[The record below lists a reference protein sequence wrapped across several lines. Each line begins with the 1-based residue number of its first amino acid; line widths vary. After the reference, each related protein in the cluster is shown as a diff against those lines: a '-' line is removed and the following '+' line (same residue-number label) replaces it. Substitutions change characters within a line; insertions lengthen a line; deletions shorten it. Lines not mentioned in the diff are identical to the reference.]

1 MATDPAAAQETGP
14 STPPDAT
21 QAPDAADTAVGDT
34 PGRAGMPGLPGEI
47 DLAGAT
53 ATSPTEAVQKSGVVM
68 SELQRSGVE
77 LAKCVLLIITSA
89 LLVLTLL
96 VGAVEFWP
104 TSEVTEVHKMVVRLY
119 EKSSTLKADD
129 PQLPQVK
136 KDMADLTRQ
145 IVDAKQAQ
153 RAFWLQF
160 AQMILLNLLLP
171 VLTAI
176 LGYVF
181 GASSSKS

>member
-1 MATDPAAAQETGP
+1 MATDPAAAQDTGP
-14 STPPDAT
+14 PTASDAT
-21 QAPDAADTAVGDT
+21 QAADTASGNAPDS
-34 PGRAGMPGLPGEI
+34 AGTPGLPGKI

-68 SELQRSGVE
+68 SQLQRSGVD
-77 LAKCVLLIITSA
+77 LAKCVLAIIASA

-96 VGAVEFWP
+96 VGAVEIWP
-104 TSEVTEVHKMVVRLY
+104 TSEVTQVHKMVLQLY

-129 PQLPQVK
+129 PQLPQMR
-136 KDMADLTRQ
+136 KDMTDLTRQ
-145 IVDAKQAQ
+145 IVDARQAQ

-181 GASSSKS
+181 GASSNKS